1 MLWATTLADIQSR
14 YAGSVLGM
22 FWLVIY
28 PILML
33 TAYSVVYVF
42 IFQVRLEQITT
53 PQYVMLIF
61 SGLIPF
67 LGFSEGLGNSVI
79 SVTSNASLVKNTLYP
94 IELIPVKAV
103 LFSQC
108 TEVVGL
114 IVLTVAVAVTGLLSP
129 WLLLALPLWVM
140 TKMNSAMF
148 NAMGDTKTPMYLQV
162 LINVVNIALGY
173 LLIFILKWDFYG
185 AAIATAVSQI
195 AGGGVGIIL
204 LNRKEY
210 FRQAGK
216 TGWGISDKES
226 IKETLLKSIPVGLE
240 DGMWQIY
247 AIIMTKFLLTYGTNA
262 YAGFQLATAAEEI
275 TELPVIGFTVA
286 ATTLAGRAKS
296 QKSGPL
302 FREYF
307 KQQLW
312 MNGTISALCT
322 LAMICL
328 PYGFMSIVTN
338 DPALKEVGAVYL
350 MIMGAILIPQ
360 NLQRTLTGT
369 IYGGIGNTKATMI
382 ITVIGTWCIR
392 IPMAALA
399 TYVFKWPLWT
409 LWMFVG
415 ADQVARFLM
424 MAFYVKRN
432 KVLYCI
438 ENGTGEKKEDNN

>member
-1 MLWATTLADIQSR
+1 
-14 YAGSVLGM
+14 
-22 FWLVIY
+22 
-28 PILML
+28 
-33 TAYSVVYVF
+33 
-42 IFQVRLEQITT
+42 
-53 PQYVMLIF
+53 
-61 SGLIPF
+61 
-67 LGFSEGLGNSVI
+67 
-79 SVTSNASLVKNTLYP
+79 
-94 IELIPVKAV
+94 
-103 LFSQC
+103 
-108 TEVVGL
+108 
-114 IVLTVAVAVTGLLSP
+114 
-129 WLLLALPLWVM
+129 
-140 TKMNSAMF
+140 
-148 NAMGDTKTPMYLQV
+148 MYLQV

>member
-114 IVLTVAVAVTGLLSP
+114 ILLTVAVAVTGLLSP

-286 ATTLAGRAKS
+286 ATTLAGRC
-296 QKSGPL
+296 SG
-302 FREYF
+302 
-307 KQQLW
+307 
-312 MNGTISALCT
+312 N
-322 LAMICL
+322 
-328 PYGFMSIVTN
+328 
-338 DPALKEVGAVYL
+338 
-350 MIMGAILIPQ
+350 ILSSSS
-360 NLQRTLTGT
+360 G
-369 IYGGIGNTKATMI
+369 
-382 ITVIGTWCIR
+382 
-392 IPMAALA
+392 
-399 TYVFKWPLWT
+399 
-409 LWMFVG
+409 
-415 ADQVARFLM
+415 
-424 MAFYVKRN
+424 
-432 KVLYCI
+432 
-438 ENGTGEKKEDNN
+438 